1 MNIGIIGAGSIAGT
15 MARTVAAIPEK
26 AKIYAIASRS
36 LEKAQEFAREF
47 NIPKAY
53 GSYEEMLQNP
63 AIDLVYIATP
73 HSQHYQNMKLCLANN
88 KAVLCEKAFTKN
100 TMEAQEIL
108 REAESKNIL
117 VTEAIWTRYMTSRKI
132 ISETISSGIIGD
144 VDHLSA
150 NLHYSIANKE
160 RMVRPELAGGALLD
174 LGVYCLNFATMF
186 FGNEIEKIDSEVT
199 DADVMAEIL
208 KTQKENARTITVEDR
223 PAKMDDEVTINFEGF
238 IDDEAFEGGK
248 GENYKLTLGSHSFID
263 TFEDQIVG
271 KSIGDKFDVNVT
283 FPEDYHADN
292 LKGKPA
298 VFKVE
303 LLAITET
310 ELPELDDEF
319 ASEVS
324 SFETFD
330 AYKEDVKKTLE
341 VKKER
346 EVKRQKQ
353 QAVVE
358 KIAEASEVDIP
369 EPMIEYQQER
379 MFDEFSQNM
388 MYQGLQMEQYLKIM
402 NTTKEA
408 MLEQVKPD
416 AIARIKNGLVLDAV
430 VEAEKIEVTDAE
442 VDEEVAKM
450 AESYQMEAD
459 KLKELVGDKE
469 MESIKKDLAA
479 RKALEFLAENCK
491 EV

>member
-1 MNIGIIGAGSIAGT
+1 MSLSVEKLEGSMAKLTIEVPAEEFTKAITAAYNKNKNKFAVPGFRKGKVPQFYIEKMYGAGVFYEDAANAMINEYYPKEAAECGEEIVSSPEIDVVQIEKGKDFIFTA
-15 MARTVAAIPEK
+15 TVALK
-26 AKIYAIASRS
+26 
-36 LEKAQEFAREF
+36 
-47 NIPKAY
+47 
-53 GSYEEMLQNP
+53 
-63 AIDLVYIATP
+63 
-73 HSQHYQNMKLCLANN
+73 
-88 KAVLCEKAFTKN
+88 
-100 TMEAQEIL
+100 
-108 REAESKNIL
+108 
-117 VTEAIWTRYMTSRKI
+117 
-132 ISETISSGIIGD
+132 
-144 VDHLSA
+144 
-150 NLHYSIANKE
+150 
-160 RMVRPELAGGALLD
+160 PELK
-174 LGVYCLNFATMF
+174 LGEYKGV
-186 FGNEIEKIDSEVT
+186 EIEKIDSEVT